1 MNKVS
6 NNNNNSNSKNNN
18 NKMIREFDVL
28 INKSNIKVFRHQS
41 THTLY
46 KLGLVTSQSI
56 TINSL
61 NKVYYN

>member
-1 MNKVS
+1 
-6 NNNNNSNSKNNN
+6 
-18 NKMIREFDVL
+18 MIREFDVL

-46 KLGLVTSQSI
+46 KLGLVTSQPI